1 MISMFATALP
11 TLIMFPDE
19 RPVFLREYSTN
30 HYNVVSYFLSRLG
43 LETFL
48 TAVQILLVSILT
60 YFMIDFQPIS
70 FGWHFIILYSLA
82 MTSTA
87 LAMVLGSTVDDPK
100 LAVEMLP
107 LCLVPQF
114 LLSGFFIATELI
126 PVWLRWLTYLMPFN
140 YAVKIYLN
148 EEFTD
153 CARTTKACQEVLDS
167 NNIDSNDVWWYWLA
181 LLGLFV
187 VLRTSAFILLRRKA
201 DKYY

>member
-1 MISMFATALP
+1 MIAMFATALP

-48 TAVQILLVSILT
+48 TAIQILLVSILT
-60 YFMIDFQPIS
+60 YFMIDFQLS

-87 LAMVLGSTVDDPK
+87 LAMILGSTVEDPK
-100 LAVEMLP
+100 LAAEMLP
-107 LCLVPQF
+107 MCLVPQI

-140 YAVKIYLN
+140 YAVKLYV
-148 EEFTD
+148 EQEFSD
-153 CARTTKACQEVLDS
+153 CAQTTMACQELLDS
-167 NNIDSNDVWWYWLA
+167 LSIESDDVWWYWLA

-187 VLRTSAFILLRRKA
+187 VFRTSAFILLRRKA

>member
-1 MISMFATALP
+1 MLATALP

-48 TAVQILLVSILT
+48 TAVQILLVAILT
-60 YFMIDFQPIS
+60 YFMINFQLN

-87 LAMVLGSTVDDPK
+87 LAMVLGSSVEDPK
-100 LAVEMLP
+100 LAIEMLP
-107 LCLVPQF
+107 LCLIPQF

-140 YAVKIYLN
+140 YAVKLYLN
-148 EEFTD
+148 EEFAD

-167 NNIDSNDVWWYWLA
+167 LSIDSNDVWWYWLA

>member
-1 MISMFATALP
+1 MFATALP

-30 HYNVVSYFLSRLG
+30 HYNVLSYFLSRLG
-43 LETFL
+43 LEAFL

-60 YFMIDFQPIS
+60 YFMIDFQLA

-87 LAMVLGSTVDDPK
+87 LAMVLGSTVEDPK

-107 LCLVPQF
+107 ICLVPQI

-140 YAVKIYLN
+140 YAVKIYL
-148 EEFTD
+148 EQEFAD
-153 CARTTKACQEVLDS
+153 CARTNFACQHLLNS
-167 NNIDSNDVWWYWLA
+167 LSIDADDVWWYWLA

-187 VLRTSAFILLRRKA
+187 VLRSSAFILLRRKA

>member
-30 HYNVVSYFLSRLG
+30 HYNAVSYFLSRLG
-43 LETFL
+43 LEAFL
-48 TAVQILLVSILT
+48 TAVQILLVAILT
-60 YFMIDFQPIS
+60 YFMIDFQLA

-87 LAMVLGSTVDDPK
+87 LAMVLGSTVEDPK

-107 LCLVPQF
+107 MCLVPQF
-114 LLSGFFIATELI
+114 LLAGFFIATELI
-126 PVWLRWLTYLMPFN
+126 PVWLRWLTYVMPFN
-140 YAVKIYLN
+140 FAVKIYL
-148 EEFTD
+148 EKEFTD
-153 CARTTKACQEVLDS
+153 CARTTMVCQDLLNS
-167 NNIDSNDVWWYWLA
+167 LSIDSDDVWWYWLA

-187 VLRTSAFILLRRKA
+187 VLRALAFIWLRRKA

>member
-60 YFMIDFQPIS
+60 YFMIDFQLS

-87 LAMVLGSTVDDPK
+87 LAMVLGSTVEDPK
-100 LAVEMLP
+100 LAAEMLP
-107 LCLVPQF
+107 ICLVPQI

-140 YAVKIYLN
+140 FAVKIYL
-148 EEFTD
+148 EQEFAD
-153 CARTTKACQEVLDS
+153 CARTTLACQDLLNS
-167 NNIDSNDVWWYWLA
+167 LSIDSDDVWWYWLA

-187 VLRTSAFILLRRKA
+187 ALRSSAFILLRRKA

>member
-43 LETFL
+43 LEIFL

-60 YFMIDFQPIS
+60 YFMIDFQLS

-87 LAMVLGSTVDDPK
+87 LAMVLGSTVEDPK
-100 LAVEMLP
+100 LAAEMLP
-107 LCLVPQF
+107 ICLVPQI

-126 PVWLRWLTYLMPFN
+126 PVWLRWLTYLTPFN
-140 YAVKIYLN
+140 YAVKIYM
-148 EEFTD
+148 EQEFAE
-153 CARTTKACQEVLDS
+153 CAQTTLACQGILNS
-167 NNIDSNDVWWYWLA
+167 LSIDSDDVWWYWLA

-187 VLRTSAFILLRRKA
+187 VLRSSAFILLRRKA

>member
-60 YFMIDFQPIS
+60 YFMIDFQLS

-87 LAMVLGSTVDDPK
+87 LAMVLGSTVEDPK
-100 LAVEMLP
+100 LAAEMLP
-107 LCLVPQF
+107 ICLVPQI

-140 YAVKIYLN
+140 FAVKIYL
-148 EEFTD
+148 EQEFAD
-153 CARTTKACQEVLDS
+153 CARTTLACQDLLNS
-167 NNIDSNDVWWYWLA
+167 LSIDSDDVWWYWLA

-187 VLRTSAFILLRRKA
+187 VLRSSAFMLLRRKA